1 MREKARVKF
10 LAGTMSVLFHMTFL
24 ILLSFVQASGAR
36 LEENNSPEMMARV
49 GSVKRIIQAPP
60 TAPKPKIQKIASYRQ
75 RQSSGQ
81 TFTTGSIFDP
91 NRIFVPGKVVYVDI
105 NEMPISKTP
114 QTFLPVSGSFILKQ
128 PVDFFGSRTD
138 RRWICYLVD
147 CSGSMSGMFGWVRQQ
162 LKDSISRL
170 QQDHYFRIIFFGNDK
185 IFEFGEDNFI
195 RANGKNK
202 SLAYQYI
209 DSVGPA
215 GGANAIA
222 ALAKAIQTG
231 ESRGQVIYLLTDGF
245 ELVDGNISLEEQITD
260 LLKNN
265 APGTQINTIGF
276 WPQEQDRV
284 MLETLA
290 QKSGG
295 EFILVIDEYQP
306 ENAEKN
312 KTDY

>member
-1 MREKARVKF
+1 
-10 LAGTMSVLFHMTFL
+10 
-24 ILLSFVQASGAR
+24 
-36 LEENNSPEMMARV
+36 
-49 GSVKRIIQAPP
+49 
-60 TAPKPKIQKIASYRQ
+60 
-75 RQSSGQ
+75 
-81 TFTTGSIFDP
+81 
-91 NRIFVPGKVVYVDI
+91 
-105 NEMPISKTP
+105 
-114 QTFLPVSGSFILKQ
+114 
-128 PVDFFGSRTD
+128 
-138 RRWICYLVD
+138 
-147 CSGSMSGMFGWVRQQ
+147 MSGMFGWVRQQ

-231 ESRGQVIYLLTDGF
+231 DSRSQVIYLLTDGF
-245 ELVDGNISLEEQITD
+245 ELTEQNISLEEQIAG
-260 LLKNN
+260 LLESN
-265 APGTQINTIGF
+265 ASAAQINTIGF

-295 EFILVIDEYQP
+295 EFILVTDDYQP

>member
-1 MREKARVKF
+1 
-10 LAGTMSVLFHMTFL
+10 MSVFFHLAFFVVLT
-24 ILLSFVQASGAR
+24 FVQTSPAR

-60 TAPKPKIQKIASYRQ
+60 TAPKPKIQKIAGYRP

-138 RRWICYLVD
+138 SRWICYLVD

-170 QQDHYFRIIFFGNDK
+170 QQDQYFRIIFFGNDK
-185 IFEFGEDNFI
+185 IFELGDGNFL
-195 RANGKNK
+195 RASDKNK

-215 GGANAIA
+215 GRANAIA

-231 ESRGQVIYLLTDGF
+231 DSRGQVIYLLTDGF
-245 ELVDGNISLEEQITD
+245 ELTEQNISLEEQIAG
-260 LLKNN
+260 LLESN
-265 APGTQINTIGF
+265 ASAAQINTIGF

-295 EFILVIDEYQP
+295 EFILVTDDYQP